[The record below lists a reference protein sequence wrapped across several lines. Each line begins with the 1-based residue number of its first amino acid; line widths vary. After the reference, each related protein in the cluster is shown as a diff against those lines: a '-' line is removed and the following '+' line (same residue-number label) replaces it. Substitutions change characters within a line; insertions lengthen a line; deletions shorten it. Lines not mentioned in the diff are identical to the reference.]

1 MNRKTRNLHFGLFS
15 AGLFSFYLLTCA
27 IALSLSASGQD
38 ISDFDRRLKKIKEE
52 INLLQEKL
60 QEEKQKETSLL
71 SQLNQLSLE
80 KKLLLTEI
88 NLNVAERQKIDKEV
102 ARLRGE
108 INSLRQKLN
117 QQKQQMEKTL
127 VSLYKYGRL
136 NWADF
141 FLRADSLTSIIAENK
156 RFELLVEHQ
165 NSVLNEYLR
174 TEANLNESTR
184 QLETKRRELQKLYDQ
199 AEEKR
204 QALENKERS
213 LREFTLRV
221 QRNKLLF
228 EQSIKEYQERA
239 EQLQALMDKIIKQE
253 VTLPFRFVPFYEK
266 KGKLPWPLI
275 GKIITHFGLQRHP
288 QFNTVTLNNGIE
300 IAPVGQDRTVRA
312 VHAGKVVYADNFQ
325 GYGDLVIVDHGL
337 NYYSLY
343 GHCADF
349 LINKG
354 DWVQEGQPIAI
365 AGDSGS
371 LKGLCLYFEIRYKTK
386 ALDPLQWLRKR

>member
-1 MNRKTRNLHFGLFS
+1 MKRKTRKLPLGLFNL
-15 AGLFSFYLLTCA
+15 GLLSFYLLTSA
-27 IALSLSASGQD
+27 FAFSASAQD
-38 ISDFDRRLKKIKEE
+38 ITDFDSRLKKIKEE
-52 INLLQEKL
+52 INLLQGKL
-60 QEEKQKETSLL
+60 QEEEQKETSLL

-80 KKLLLTEI
+80 KKLLLTEL
-88 NLNVAERQKIDKEV
+88 NLNLAERQKIDKAV

-108 INSLRQKLN
+108 INALRQKLAG
-117 QQKQQMEKTL
+117 QKQQMEKTL

-136 NWADF
+136 NWVDF

-165 NSVLNEYLR
+165 NSILNEYLR
-174 TEANLNESTR
+174 TETNLSESTR
-184 QLETKRRELQKLYDQ
+184 QLETKRGELQKLYDQ

-228 EQSIKEYQERA
+228 EQTIKEYQERA

-266 KGKLPWPLI
+266 KGKLPWPLT
-275 GKIITHFGLQRHP
+275 GKVITPFGLQRHP

-300 IAPVGQDRTVRA
+300 IAPVGQDRTVRT

-343 GHCADF
+343 GHCAEF

-386 ALDPLQWLRKR
+386 ALDPLQWLRKK

>member
-1 MNRKTRNLHFGLFS
+1 MKRKTTKLPLGLFS
-15 AGLFSFYLLTCA
+15 LGLFSLYLLTSA
-27 IALSLSASGQD
+27 FAFSASAQD
-38 ISDFDRRLKKIKEE
+38 ISDFDSRLKKIKEE
-52 INLLQEKL
+52 INLLQKKL

-80 KKLLLTEI
+80 KKLLLTEL
-88 NLNVAERQKIDKEV
+88 NLNLAERQKIDKEV

-108 INSLRQKLN
+108 INALRQKLAA
-117 QQKQQMEKTL
+117 QKQQMEKTL

-136 NWADF
+136 NWVDF

-165 NSVLNEYLR
+165 NSILNEYLR
-174 TEANLNESTR
+174 TEANLSESTR
-184 QLETKRRELQKLYDQ
+184 QLETKRGELQKLYDQ

-228 EQSIKEYQERA
+228 EQTIKEYQERA

-266 KGKLPWPLI
+266 KGKLPWPLT
-275 GKIITHFGLQRHP
+275 GRVITPFGLQRHP

-300 IAPVGQDRTVRA
+300 IAPVGQDRTVRT

-343 GHCADF
+343 GHCAEF

-386 ALDPLQWLRKR
+386 ALDPLQWLRKK

>member
-1 MNRKTRNLHFGLFS
+1 MKRKTRKLPLGLFNL
-15 AGLFSFYLLTCA
+15 GLLSFYLLTSA
-27 IALSLSASGQD
+27 FAFSASAQD
-38 ISDFDRRLKKIKEE
+38 ITDFDSRLKKIKEE
-52 INLLQEKL
+52 INLLQGKL
-60 QEEKQKETSLL
+60 QEEEQKETSLL

-80 KKLLLTEI
+80 KKLLLTEL
-88 NLNVAERQKIDKEV
+88 NLNLAERQKIDKAV

-108 INSLRQKLN
+108 INALRQKLAG
-117 QQKQQMEKTL
+117 QKQQMEKTL

-136 NWADF
+136 NWVDF

-165 NSVLNEYLR
+165 NSILNEYLR
-174 TEANLNESTR
+174 TETNLSESTR
-184 QLETKRRELQKLYDQ
+184 QLETKRGELQNLYDQ

-228 EQSIKEYQERA
+228 EQTIKEYQERA

-266 KGKLPWPLI
+266 KGKLPWPLT
-275 GKIITHFGLQRHP
+275 GKVITLFGLQRHP

-300 IAPVGQDRTVRA
+300 IAPVGQDRTVRT

-343 GHCADF
+343 GHCAEF

-386 ALDPLQWLRKR
+386 ALDPLQWLRKK

>member
-1 MNRKTRNLHFGLFS
+1 MKRKTRKLPLGLFNL
-15 AGLFSFYLLTCA
+15 GLLSFYLLTSA
-27 IALSLSASGQD
+27 FAFSASAQD
-38 ISDFDRRLKKIKEE
+38 ITDFDSRLKKIKEE
-52 INLLQEKL
+52 INLLQGKL
-60 QEEKQKETSLL
+60 QEEEQKETSLL

-80 KKLLLTEI
+80 KKLLLTEL
-88 NLNVAERQKIDKEV
+88 NLNLAERQKIDKAV

-108 INSLRQKLN
+108 INALRQKLAG
-117 QQKQQMEKTL
+117 QKQQMEKTL

-136 NWADF
+136 NWVDF

-165 NSVLNEYLR
+165 NSILNEYLR
-174 TEANLNESTR
+174 TETNLSESTR
-184 QLETKRRELQKLYDQ
+184 QLETKRGELQNLYDQ

-228 EQSIKEYQERA
+228 EQTIKEYQERA

-266 KGKLPWPLI
+266 KGKLPWPLT
-275 GKIITHFGLQRHP
+275 GKVITPFGLQRHP

-300 IAPVGQDRTVRA
+300 IAPVGQDRTVRT

-343 GHCADF
+343 GHCAEF

-386 ALDPLQWLRKR
+386 ALDPLQWLRKK

>member
-1 MNRKTRNLHFGLFS
+1 MKRKTRKLPLGLFNL
-15 AGLFSFYLLTCA
+15 GLLSFYLLTSA
-27 IALSLSASGQD
+27 FAFSASAQD
-38 ISDFDRRLKKIKEE
+38 ITDFDSRLKKIKEE
-52 INLLQEKL
+52 INLLQAKL

-80 KKLLLTEI
+80 KKLLLTEL
-88 NLNVAERQKIDKEV
+88 NLNLAERQKIDKEV

-108 INSLRQKLN
+108 INALRQKLAG
-117 QQKQQMEKTL
+117 QKQQMEKTL

-136 NWADF
+136 NWVDF

-165 NSVLNEYLR
+165 NSILNEYLR
-174 TEANLNESTR
+174 TETNLSESTR
-184 QLETKRRELQKLYDQ
+184 QLETKRGELQKLYDQ

-228 EQSIKEYQERA
+228 EQTIKEYQERA

-266 KGKLPWPLI
+266 KGKLPWPLT
-275 GKIITHFGLQRHP
+275 GKVITLFGLQRHP

-300 IAPVGQDRTVRA
+300 IAPVGQDRTVRT

-343 GHCADF
+343 GHCAEF

-386 ALDPLQWLRKR
+386 ALDPLQWLRKK